1 MRNVT
6 CTYLDKMVVTASVSG
21 VFKTILMLL
30 GAMVVLKYLGQ
41 LLVAKR
47 NIAEQTKFREDQD
60 KIQKQKAHF
69 ERNKGKISILRNVKP
84 DNVKDVDYEE
94 IK

>member
-1 MRNVT
+1 
-6 CTYLDKMVVTASVSG
+6 MVVTASASG
-21 VFKTILMLL
+21 VLKTILMLL

-47 NIAEQTKFREDQD
+47 NIAEQNKFREEQD

>member
-1 MRNVT
+1 
-6 CTYLDKMVVTASVSG
+6 MVVTASISG
-21 VFKTILMLL
+21 VLKTILMLL

-47 NIAEQTKFREDQD
+47 NIADQSRFREEQD
-60 KIQKQKAHF
+60 KIQRQKAHF
-69 ERNKGKISILRNVKP
+69 ERNKGKISIVRNVNP
-84 DNVKDVDYEE
+84 NEVKDVDYEE

>member
-1 MRNVT
+1 
-6 CTYLDKMVVTASVSG
+6 MVVTASISG
-21 VFKTILMLL
+21 VLKTILMLL

-47 NIAEQTKFREDQD
+47 NIAEQNRFREEQN
-60 KIQKQKAHF
+60 KIQKQKAYF
-69 ERNKGKISILRNVKP
+69 ERNKGKISIVRNVNP
-84 DNVKDVDYEE
+84 SDVKDVDYQE

>member
-1 MRNVT
+1 
-6 CTYLDKMVVTASVSG
+6 MVITASVSG
-21 VFKTILMLL
+21 VLKTILMLL

-47 NIAEQTKFREDQD
+47 NIADQSRFREEQD
-60 KIQKQKAHF
+60 KIQRQKAHF
-69 ERNKGKISILRNVKP
+69 ERNKGKISIVRNVHP
-84 DNVKDVDYEE
+84 NEVKDVDYEE

>member
-1 MRNVT
+1 
-6 CTYLDKMVVTASVSG
+6 MVVTASISG
-21 VFKTILMLL
+21 VLKTILMLL

-47 NIAEQTKFREDQD
+47 NIAEQSRFREEQD

-69 ERNKGKISILRNVKP
+69 ERNKGKISILRNVRP
-84 DNVKDVDYEE
+84 HNVKDVDYEE
-94 IK
+94 VN

>member
-1 MRNVT
+1 
-6 CTYLDKMVVTASVSG
+6 MVVTASVSG
-21 VFKTILMLL
+21 VLKTILMLL

-47 NIAEQTKFREDQD
+47 NIAEQNKFREEQD

>member
-1 MRNVT
+1 
-6 CTYLDKMVVTASVSG
+6 MVVTASISG
-21 VFKTILMLL
+21 VLKTILMLL

-47 NIAEQTKFREDQD
+47 NIAEQTKFREEQD

>member
-1 MRNVT
+1 
-6 CTYLDKMVVTASVSG
+6 MVVTASVSG
-21 VFKTILMLL
+21 VLKTILMLL

-47 NIAEQTKFREDQD
+47 NIAEQSRFREEQD

-69 ERNKGKISILRNVKP
+69 ERNKGKISILRNVRP
-84 DNVKDVDYEE
+84 QNVKDVDYEE
-94 IK
+94 VN

>member
-1 MRNVT
+1 
-6 CTYLDKMVVTASVSG
+6 MVVTASISG
-21 VFKTILMLL
+21 VLKTILMLL

-47 NIAEQTKFREDQD
+47 NIAEQSRFREEQD

-69 ERNKGKISILRNVKP
+69 ERNKGKISILRNVNP
-84 DNVKDVDYEE
+84 NDVKDVDYEE

>member
-1 MRNVT
+1 
-6 CTYLDKMVVTASVSG
+6 MVVTASVSG
-21 VFKTILMLL
+21 VLKTILMLL

-47 NIAEQTKFREDQD
+47 NIAEQSRFREEQD

-69 ERNKGKISILRNVKP
+69 ERNKGKISILRNVRP
-84 DNVKDVDYEE
+84 HNVKDVDYEE
-94 IK
+94 VN

>member
-1 MRNVT
+1 
-6 CTYLDKMVVTASVSG
+6 MVVTASVSG

-47 NIAEQTKFREDQD
+47 NIAEQNKFREEQD

-69 ERNKGKISILRNVKP
+69 ERNKGKISILRNVTP
-84 DNVKDVDYEE
+84 GNVKDVDFEE
-94 IK
+94 IN

>member
-1 MRNVT
+1 
-6 CTYLDKMVVTASVSG
+6 MVVTASVSG
-21 VFKTILMLL
+21 VLKTILMLL

-47 NIAEQTKFREDQD
+47 NIAEQTKFREEQD

>member
-1 MRNVT
+1 
-6 CTYLDKMVVTASVSG
+6 MVVTASISG
-21 VFKTILMLL
+21 VLKTILMLL

-47 NIAEQTKFREDQD
+47 NIAEQNKFREEQD

>member
-1 MRNVT
+1 
-6 CTYLDKMVVTASVSG
+6 MVVTASISG
-21 VFKTILMLL
+21 VLKTILMLL

-41 LLVAKR
+41 LMIAKR
-47 NIAEQTKFREDQD
+47 NIAEQSKFREEQD

-69 ERNKGKISILRNVKP
+69 ERNKGKISILRNVTP
-84 DNVKDVDYEE
+84 GNVKDVDYEE

>member
-1 MRNVT
+1 
-6 CTYLDKMVVTASVSG
+6 MVVTASVSG

-47 NIAEQTKFREDQD
+47 NIAEQNKFREEQD

>member
-1 MRNVT
+1 
-6 CTYLDKMVVTASVSG
+6 
-21 VFKTILMLL
+21 MLL

-47 NIAEQTKFREDQD
+47 NIAEQNRFREEQN
-60 KIQKQKAHF
+60 KIQKQKAYF
-69 ERNKGKISILRNVKP
+69 ERNKGKISIVRNVNP
-84 DNVKDVDYEE
+84 SDVKDVDYQE

>member
-1 MRNVT
+1 
-6 CTYLDKMVVTASVSG
+6 MVVTASVSG

-30 GAMVVLKYLGQ
+30 GAMVVLKFLGQ

-47 NIAEQTKFREDQD
+47 NLAEQTKFRAEQD
-60 KIQKQKAHF
+60 RIQKQKAHF
-69 ERNKGKISILRNVKP
+69 EQNKGKISILRNVP
-84 DNVKDVDYEE
+84 PTNVKDVDYEE

>member
-1 MRNVT
+1 
-6 CTYLDKMVVTASVSG
+6 MVVTASVSG

>member
-1 MRNVT
+1 
-6 CTYLDKMVVTASVSG
+6 MVVTASVSG
-21 VFKTILMLL
+21 VLKTILMLL

-47 NIAEQTKFREDQD
+47 NIAEQSRFREEQD
-60 KIQKQKAHF
+60 KIQKQKSHF
-69 ERNKGKISILRNVKP
+69 EQNKGKISIVRNVNLS
-84 DNVKDVDYEE
+84 NVKDVDYEE